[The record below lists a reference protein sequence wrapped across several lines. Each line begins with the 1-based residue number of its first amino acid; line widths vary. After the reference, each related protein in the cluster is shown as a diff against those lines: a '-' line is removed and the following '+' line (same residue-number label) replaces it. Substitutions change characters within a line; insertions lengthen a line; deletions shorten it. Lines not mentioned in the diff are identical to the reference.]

1 MATHS
6 TLLAWKIP
14 WTEESGGLWFM
25 GSQRVRHDGAHG
37 HKCVYVCMCI
47 HIHTHTRTRIKGV
60 PLHIVCNRE
69 NLEMTSVSSIGNA

>member
-14 WTEESGGLWFM
+14 WTEESGGLWSM
-25 GSQRVRHDGAHG
+25 GSQRDTTEYTGTNVYMYI
-37 HKCVYVCMCI
+37 CVYT
-47 HIHTHTRTRIKGV
+47 HTHTHTRIKGV